1 MGQLADEIR
10 QEQLECGRMGSG
22 LAICDLTEWTGEP
35 GTCPA
40 IDRETARVGVDAFA
54 H

>member
-1 MGQLADEIR
+1 
-10 QEQLECGRMGSG
+10 MGSG
-22 LAICDLTEWTGEP
+22 LAICDLTEWPGEP